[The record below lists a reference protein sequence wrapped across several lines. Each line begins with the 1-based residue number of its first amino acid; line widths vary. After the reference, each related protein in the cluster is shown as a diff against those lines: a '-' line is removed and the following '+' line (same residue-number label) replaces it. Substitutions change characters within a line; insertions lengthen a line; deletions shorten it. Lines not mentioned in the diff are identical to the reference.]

1 MVVVPIS
8 PILEMQVV
16 LEQELMQPVTILEH
30 AENIES
36 SEDEQVVDQKE
47 SLEQSSK
54 SDEGVQSLLVS
65 KLKEKVETH
74 FSQEGEGEVCAQSTP
89 NEQMYL
95 EMEQKK

>member
-1 MVVVPIS
+1 
-8 PILEMQVV
+8 MQ
-16 LEQELMQPVTILEH
+16 LVTILEH

-36 SEDEQVVDQKE
+36 FEDEEVVDQKE

-54 SDEGVQSLLVS
+54 SNEGVQSLLVIE
-65 KLKEKVETH
+65 LEEKVETH
-74 FSQEGEGEVCAQSTP
+74 FSQEGEGEVCAQRTP